1 MNTILAL
8 GRLIGNVYLGFS
20 SSAYG
25 KITYESSQRPCSCSN
40 LSEYGIYLNTDGSV
54 RLEDGSATAGG
65 IVRNRIG
72 KWILDFNKF
81 LESYSVFEA
90 ELWGILDGLGILID
104 RGYKEVQI
112 RIGSIEVASA
122 IHEIS
127 SGGPNTTLI
136 RRILQ
141 LLSWIKL

>member
-1 MNTILAL
+1 MNTILTL

-25 KITYESSQRPCSCSN
+25 KITYESIQRPCSCSN

-65 IVRNRIG
+65 I
-72 KWILDFNKF
+72 
-81 LESYSVFEA
+81 
-90 ELWGILDGLGILID
+90 GILDGLGILIN

-136 RRILQ
+136 RRFFNYFYG
-141 LLSWIKL
+141 LSFRAFVIFLEKRTRKLID